1 MKKQKGFTLIELLIV
16 VAIIGIIAAIAI
28 PNLLSAIQRAKQK
41 RAMGEVNS
49 LATAFQS
56 YATDTN
62 FYPTS
67 GGSTFEGACTD
78 ASITAALTPDY
89 IKNMPNPDPWSMGY
103 QCETA
108 TSEFAVASYGKDTS
122 ADAWGSVLLSPN
134 DSDLYNQN
142 TTCFECDI
150 IWEGSS
156 FLVSPGGKQATCK

>member
-49 LATAFQS
+49 LATALQS

-62 FYPTS
+62 IYPI
-67 GGSTFEGACTD
+67 STGAGPCT
-78 ASITAALTPDY
+78 AISAAITPDY
-89 IKNMPNPDPWSMGY
+89 IKQIPNPDPWNNPYYY
-103 QCETA
+103 QGI
-108 TSEFAVASYGKDTS
+108 TSNYAVASFGKDTTP
-122 ADAWGSVLLSPN
+122 DAWGGVQLTAG

-142 TTCFECDI
+142 TSCFECDI

-156 FLVSPGGKQATCK
+156 FLVSPGGKQVTCK